1 MTRLDPR
8 DMYLDLLRSYLTR
21 YGEDELVLIRAESHP
36 VVRRVFGILAKRNI
50 RVVRAVL
57 ATARMMRGCW
67 RSMTAGTA
75 RTGRR
80 PRTWAGSRGIR
91 PDPTRAINPVIT
103 PHVLLVLS
111 VEFGHAYD

>member
-50 RVVRAVL
+50 RVVRAVPFDEQKRNLGLDWPASAETMIGMQRLTHLQHCVETVL
-57 ATARMMRGCW
+57 AEEIPGDQSGDEMSST
-67 RSMTAGTA
+67 
-75 RTGRR
+75 
-80 PRTWAGSRGIR
+80 
-91 PDPTRAINPVIT
+91 T
-103 PHVLLVLS
+103 PSH
-111 VEFGHAYD
+111 E